1 MGYLELL
8 VNTRS
13 EIALA
18 RIIDVPSRDLDHK
31 AFTNLKHA
39 ARPKNMSM
47 YQTAVSHVMRIR
59 LGGKSYA
66 PGNENLLSQHTKG
79 LSELVDLVHKLQ
91 NIVEEEKDTVYV

>member
-8 VNTRS
+8 VNTRN

-18 RIIDVPSRDLDHK
+18 RIIDIPSRGLDHK
-31 AFTNLKHA
+31 AFTDLKHT

-66 PGNENLLSQHTKG
+66 PGSDNLLSQHTKG
-79 LSELVDLVHKLQ
+79 LSELVDLIHKLQ
-91 NIVEEEKDTVYV
+91 NIVEEDQDSV